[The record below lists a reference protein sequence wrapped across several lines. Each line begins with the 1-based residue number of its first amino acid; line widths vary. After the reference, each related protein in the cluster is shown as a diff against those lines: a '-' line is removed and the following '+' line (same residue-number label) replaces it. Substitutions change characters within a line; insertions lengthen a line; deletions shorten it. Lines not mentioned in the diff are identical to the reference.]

1 VNQTY
6 QDSIVLIN
14 TDGWCAL
21 HCRRIKVVAEP
32 EVPLDFPFSL
42 LPALEEGFFSD
53 VTIIADNGK
62 EVLTKHCSNNF
73 IPGTKKKSRCSFTS
87 TAPF

>member
-1 VNQTY
+1 MHFLIKVNQTY

-21 HCRRIKVVAEP
+21 HCRRIKVVEP
-32 EVPLDFPFSL
+32 EVPLDFPFSV

-53 VTIIADNGK
+53 VTIKADNGK
-62 EVLTKHCSNNF
+62 EVHSSLF
-73 IPGTKKKSRCSFTS
+73 
-87 TAPF
+87 

>member
-1 VNQTY
+1 LYTLIFLFKVNQTY

-21 HCRRIKVVAEP
+21 HCRRIKVIAEP
-32 EVPLDFPFSL
+32 EVVPLDFPFSM

-53 VTIIADNGK
+53 VTITADNGK
-62 EVLTKHCSNNF
+62 EVLSV
-73 IPGTKKKSRCSFTS
+73 SRAQLYFENGCC
-87 TAPF
+87 